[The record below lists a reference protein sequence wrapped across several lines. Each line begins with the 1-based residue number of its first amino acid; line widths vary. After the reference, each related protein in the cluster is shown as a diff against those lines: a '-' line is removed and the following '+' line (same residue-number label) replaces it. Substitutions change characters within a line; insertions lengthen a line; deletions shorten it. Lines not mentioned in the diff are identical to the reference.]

1 MRRRRECLSCGRRFT
16 TYEFIEA
23 VSLMV
28 VKQDGRREP
37 FDRAKLQRGIAI
49 ALAKRPVPREKIV
62 ELVREI
68 EDRCHDRGGTEM
80 PSSEIGEMV
89 MARLKEIDEV
99 AYIRFASVYRRF
111 EDAGRFRRELD
122 SM

>member
-1 MRRRRECLSCGRRFT
+1 
-16 TYEFIEA
+16 
-23 VSLMV
+23 MV